1 MYTLGT
7 VSLKRPNMLNT
18 IKKQLETS
26 IHVKQK
32 LLQDAEALNTVEKV
46 AEACIEAFRKGNK
59 ILLAGNGGS
68 AADAQHIAAEF
79 VGRYEQDRSGIP
91 ALALSTNSSTVTAV
105 ANDYGYDAI
114 FQRQI
119 QALGKK
125 GDVFFGFSTS
135 GRSPNVVAAVQEC
148 RQLGLITVGMTG
160 AGGGDLLEL
169 CDYCIRVP
177 ADNTARVQESH
188 ITLGHIICS
197 LVEQT
202 LFA

>member
-1 MYTLGT
+1 
-7 VSLKRPNMLNT
+7 MLAI
-18 IKKQLETS
+18 IKKQLEAS
-26 IHVKQK
+26 IHVKQA
-32 LLQDAEALNTVEKV
+32 LLADAELLNTIEKI
-46 AEACIEAFRKGNK
+46 ADACVRAFRDGNK

-105 ANDYGYDAI
+105 ANDYGYNAI
-114 FQRQI
+114 FQRQV

-148 RQLGLITVGMTG
+148 KQLGLVSVGMTG

-169 CDYCIRVP
+169 CDYCICVP
-177 ADNTARVQESH
+177 SGNTARVQESH
-188 ITLGHIICS
+188 ITIGHIICS

-202 LFA
+202 LFAG

>member
-1 MYTLGT
+1 MQAI
-7 VSLKRPNMLNT
+7 
-18 IKKQLETS
+18 IKKQLEAS
-26 IHVKQK
+26 IHVKQAM
-32 LLQDAEALNTVEKV
+32 LADVDLLNTVEKI
-46 AEACIEAFRKGNK
+46 ATACVKAFRDGNK

-105 ANDYGYDAI
+105 ANDYGYNAI

-125 GDVFFGFSTS
+125 GDVFFGFTTS

-148 RQLGLITVGMTG
+148 KRLGLISVGMTG

-169 CDYCIRVP
+169 CDYCICVP
-177 ADNTARVQESH
+177 SGNTARVQESH
-188 ITLGHIICS
+188 ITIGHVICS

>member
-1 MYTLGT
+1 
-7 VSLKRPNMLNT
+7 MLAI
-18 IKKQLETS
+18 IKKQLEAS
-26 IHVKQK
+26 IHVKQTI
-32 LLQDAEALNTVEKV
+32 LADAGMLSTIENIAD
-46 AEACIEAFRKGNK
+46 ACVHAFRSGNK

-91 ALALSTNSSTVTAV
+91 ALALTTNSSTVTAV

-114 FQRQI
+114 FQRQV
-119 QALGKK
+119 QALGKQ

-148 RQLGLITVGMTG
+148 KQQGLISVGMTG
-160 AGGGDLLEL
+160 ASGGDLLEL
-169 CDYCIRVP
+169 CDYCVCVP
-177 ADNTARVQESH
+177 SSNTARVQESH
-188 ITLGHIICS
+188 ITIGHIICS

>member
-1 MYTLGT
+1 MQAI
-7 VSLKRPNMLNT
+7 
-18 IKKQLETS
+18 IKKQLEAS
-26 IHVKQK
+26 IHVKQAM
-32 LLQDAEALNTVEKV
+32 LADVDLLNTVEKI
-46 AEACIEAFRKGNK
+46 ATACVKAFRDGNK

-105 ANDYGYDAI
+105 ANDYGYNAI

-125 GDVFFGFSTS
+125 GDVFFGFTTS

-148 RQLGLITVGMTG
+148 KRLGLISVGMTG

-169 CDYCIRVP
+169 CDYCICVP
-177 ADNTARVQESH
+177 SGNTARVQESH
-188 ITLGHIICS
+188 ITIGHIICS